1 MEGLLSDEE
10 GLIDGEV
17 MEVLIQANKL
27 SFTLILC
34 RQWQIE
40 TALVLVFSSHDEE
53 LPFCEVPFQ

>member
-40 TALVLVFSSHDEE
+40 TLH
-53 LPFCEVPFQ
+53 